1 MSWIPVQ
8 ELYYF
13 RCFFI
18 FILKK
23 VTLYGNWYC

>member
-1 MSWIPVQ
+1 MLNTYAIV
-8 ELYYF
+8 YYF